1 MSKIIYNVNSD
12 FRRFDMKF
20 VIDAFGGDYSP
31 DEIVKGAVTA
41 VNLIEDVE
49 IILTGDKEKIENV
62 LNEIGYSGDKIEIEH
77 APEVI
82 SCEETPTMAIRRKKD
97 SSLVKALTILKERD
111 DVVGMISAG
120 STGAVLAGGLFIV
133 GRISG
138 VKRPALAPFLP
149 TVNGNRTLLID
160 CGANV
165 DCKPEYLQQFAIMG
179 SIYVKAMTGKQNP
192 KVALISNGVEDAK
205 GNEQIHQT
213 FELLKNT
220 KDINFVG
227 NMEAREML
235 SGDFDVLV
243 CDGFTGNVAMKSAEG
258 TLNAF
263 NSILK
268 SEIKASGIF
277 TKVGALM
284 LKKTFKKLKN
294 RINYTEVGGSPFLG
308 LEKILIKSHGSSK
321 AKTIYTSVLQ
331 AVEIYK
337 SNYIEK
343 MREGIKASSIAV
355 EA

>member
-1 MSKIIYNVNSD
+1 MKI
-12 FRRFDMKF
+12 

-31 DEIVKGAVTA
+31 EEIVKGAITS

-49 IILTGDKEKIENV
+49 LILTGDKERIEN
-62 LNEIGYSGDKIEIEH
+62 LFKEYGYNGDRIEVVN

-82 SCEETPTMAIRRKKD
+82 SPDETPTMAIRRKKD
-97 SSLVKALTILKERD
+97 SSLVAALNILKERD
-111 DVVGMISAG
+111 DVVGMVSAG

-133 GRISG
+133 GRMEG
-138 VKRPALAPFLP
+138 VKRPALSPFLP
-149 TVNGNRTLLID
+149 TVTGGKTLLID

-179 SIYVKAMTGKQNP
+179 SIYVRQMLGIENP
-192 KVALISNGVEDAK
+192 RVGLISNGVEDHK
-205 GNEQIHQT
+205 GNDQIHQT

-220 KDINFVG
+220 PEINFVG

-243 CDGFTGNVAMKSAEG
+243 ADGFTGNVAMKSAEG

-263 NSILK
+263 MKVLK
-268 SEIKASGIF
+268 NEIMNGGLQAKL
-277 TKVGALM
+277 GAAM
-284 LKKTFKKLKN
+284 LKKTFKKIKAHL
-294 RINYTEVGGSPFLG
+294 NYTDVGGSPFLG

-321 AKTIYTSVLQ
+321 AKTIYSCVLQ
-331 AVEIYK
+331 IMDIHK

-343 MREGIKASSIAV
+343 MREGIKNSSIAG
-355 EA
+355 EK

>member
-1 MSKIIYNVNSD
+1 
-12 FRRFDMKF
+12 MKF

-41 VNLIEDVE
+41 VNLIDDVE
-49 IILTGDKEKIENV
+49 IILTGDKEKIEAV
-62 LNEIGYSGDKIEIEH
+62 LADIGYLGDKIEIEH
-77 APEVI
+77 APDVI

-133 GRISG
+133 GRLDG
-138 VKRPALAPFLP
+138 VKRPALSPFLP
-149 TVNGNRTLLID
+149 TVTGGQTLLID

-179 SIYVKAMTGKQNP
+179 SIYVREMLKIERP
-192 KVALISNGVEDAK
+192 RVALISNGVEDAK

-220 KDINFVG
+220 KEINFVG
-227 NMEAREML
+227 NMEARDML
-235 SGDFDVLV
+235 SGDYDVLV
-243 CDGFTGNVAMKSAEG
+243 CDGFTGNVALKSAEG
-258 TLNAF
+258 TINAF

-268 SEIKASGIF
+268 SEIKSSGLF
-277 TKVGALM
+277 AKFGALM
-284 LKKTFKKLKN
+284 LKKTFKKLKG

-308 LEKILIKSHGSSK
+308 LQKILIKSHGSSK
-321 AKTIYTSVLQ
+321 AKTIYTCVLQ
-331 AVEIYK
+331 AIDIYK

-343 MREGIKASSIAV
+343 MKEGLKSSSIMEGKV
-355 EA
+355 E